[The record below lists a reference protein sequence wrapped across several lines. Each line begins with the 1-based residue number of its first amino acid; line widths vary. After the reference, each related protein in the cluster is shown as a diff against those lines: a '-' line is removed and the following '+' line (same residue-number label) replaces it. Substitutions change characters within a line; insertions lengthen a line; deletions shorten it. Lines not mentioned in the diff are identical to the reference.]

1 MCDGHIVYQGAPHN
15 VGSHFTG
22 MFEFP
27 RFCNPADIAMK
38 ILSINYPKKKE
49 DEEYVQ
55 SLVANYN
62 KENAAKEKE
71 IS

>member
-1 MCDGHIVYQGAPHN
+1 M
-15 VGSHFTG
+15 GSHFTG

>member
-1 MCDGHIVYQGAPHN
+1 
-15 VGSHFTG
+15 

>member
-1 MCDGHIVYQGAPHN
+1 MGT
-15 VGSHFTG
+15 HFTG

-38 ILSINYPKKKE
+38 ILSINYPKKVE

-55 SLVANYN
+55 SLVTNYN
-62 KENAAKEKE
+62 KENAAMEKE
-71 IS
+71 L